1 MIKALAVIALAFG
14 IGLAVLLV
22 TEGGGAAAP
31 SAVARPVL
39 TGTSSDIPKL
49 QSAVRRSPDR
59 EDLRSSLAAAYLQRV
74 RETGDPSY
82 YTRAE
87 GVLRKAPTTPDGLA
101 TAGELALARHDFR
114 GRAAARHAAPET

>member
-1 MIKALAVIALAFG
+1 LI
-14 IGLAVLLV
+14 

-31 SAVARPVL
+31 SAVERPVL

-49 QSAVRRSPDR
+49 QNAARRSPHR
-59 EDLRSSLAAAYLQRV
+59 EKLPSALAAASLQRV

-87 GVLRKAPTTPDGLA
+87 GVLRNPRTPDGLA
-101 TAGELALARHDFR
+101 TAGELGPARHDVPG
-114 GRAAARHAAPET
+114 GREGARV

>member
-1 MIKALAVIALAFG
+1 MIKALVAVALAFG
-14 IGLAVLLV
+14 IGLAVLL

-39 TGTSSDIPKL
+39 TGTSADIPKL
-49 QSAVRRSPDR
+49 QSAVRRAPSD
-59 EDLRSSLAAAYLQRV
+59 EGLRSSLAAAYLQRV

-87 GVLRKAPTTPDGLA
+87 GVLRNPRDA
-101 TAGELALARHDFR
+101 
-114 GRAAARHAAPET
+114 GRARDRR